1 VLRIGLVGTSWW
13 AEAMYLPALEHH
25 PLGRI
30 TAICGRNREVAERVA
45 AEWGIPQVFTDAEA
59 MLGEVDAVIVAS
71 SNASHHPIA
80 LAAIER
86 GRHVLC
92 EKPLGLSAHEA
103 DELAA
108 AAQRAGLVTMTPFT
122 YRFMPIMRQ
131 LRHHLDEGYVG
142 RPYHL
147 AARYYTGYARDGEY
161 SWRFDRDQ
169 AGSGVLGDLG
179 SHWVDLALHLLGPIV
194 EVGAVTG
201 SSVERAPHPD
211 GIEYDVCEDSALITV
226 RFASGAIGHLTLSA
240 VCWVGTP
247 FGQTHHVEIHG
258 SEGTLEA
265 VSDWDTVQEVRG
277 SRAGEP
283 GPTRPL
289 GRPAEIWGGLRTA
302 TVHDT
307 YRDVFRT
314 TEAMTRGWVTGVA
327 EGRPV
332 APDLA
337 HGALVQQIIDQAVA
351 SAADGGRMLTLTEA
365 GVTGT
370 APH

>member
-13 AEAMYLPALEHH
+13 AEAMYLPALADH
-25 PLGRI
+25 PHGRI
-30 TAICGRNREVAERVA
+30 TAICGRNRENGDRVA
-45 AEWGIPQVFTDAEA
+45 AEWGIPQVFTDPEE
-59 MLGEVDAVIVAS
+59 MFDEVDAVIVAS
-71 SNASHHPIA
+71 SNASHHPIT
-80 LAAIER
+80 LAAINR

-92 EKPLGLSAHEA
+92 EKPLGLDAQEA

-108 AAQRAGLVTMTPFT
+108 AAQRAGLITMTPFT
-122 YRFMPIMRQ
+122 YRFMPMIRQ
-131 LRHHLDEGYVG
+131 LRHHLDDGYVG

-147 AARYYTGYARDGEY
+147 AARYYTGFARDGEY

-179 SHWVDLALHLLGPIV
+179 SHWVDLALYLLGPIV
-194 EVGAVTG
+194 EVGAITG

-211 GIEYDVCEDSALITV
+211 GIDYDVCEDSALLTV
-226 RFASGAIGHLTLSA
+226 RFASGAIGHLTVSA

-247 FGQTHHVEIHG
+247 FGQSHHVEIHG
-258 SEGTLEA
+258 SDGTLEA

-277 SRAGEP
+277 SRSGEL

-289 GRPAEIWGGLRTA
+289 GRPPEIWDGLRTT

-307 YRDVFRT
+307 YRDVFRS
-314 TEAMTRGWVTGVA
+314 TEAMTRGWVTGIA

-332 APDLA
+332 SPDLA
-337 HGALVQQIIDQAVA
+337 HGALVQRIIDAAIA
-351 SAADGGRMLTLTEA
+351 SAADGGRMRTVGDA
-365 GVTGT
+365 GVPGH
-370 APH
+370 AA

>member
-1 VLRIGLVGTSWW
+1 VLRVGLVGTSWW
-13 AEAMYLPALEHH
+13 AEAMYLPALAHH
-25 PLGRI
+25 PLGQI
-30 TAICGRNREVAERVA
+30 TAICGRNRQRAEEVAN
-45 AEWGIPQVFTDAEA
+45 EWGIAQVFTDPDE
-59 MLGEVDAVIVAS
+59 MFDEVDAVIVAS

-80 LAAIER
+80 LAAIHR

-92 EKPLGLSAHEA
+92 EKPVGLSAREA
-103 DELAA
+103 DDLAA
-108 AAQRAGLVTMTPFT
+108 AARDAGLVTMTPFT
-122 YRFMPIMRQ
+122 YRFMPMMRQ
-131 LRHHLDEGYVG
+131 LRHHLDDGYVG

-147 AARYYTGYARDGEY
+147 AARYYTGFACDGEY

-179 SHWVDLALHLLGPIV
+179 SHWIDLALYLLGPVV
-194 EVGAVTG
+194 EVGAVTE

-211 GIEYDVCEDSALITV
+211 GISYDVCEDTALITV
-226 RFASGAIGHLTLSA
+226 RFGSGAIGHLTVSA

-277 SRAGEP
+277 SRVGVP

-289 GRPAEIWGGLRTA
+289 DRPAEVWHGLRTD

-332 APDLA
+332 SPDLA
-337 HGALVQQIIDQAVA
+337 HGALVQRIIDTAVS
-351 SAADGGRMLTLTEA
+351 SAAQGGRMLAVPSEPVPEA
-365 GVTGT
+365 
-370 APH
+370 AR